1 MVTNALPA
9 GIVLGAVALVS
20 LLFYSVWDRLFSK
33 SAERMAGMAGA
44 LDRAGI
50 YKKPE
55 ELVVYVLGSSA
66 VLWVG
71 IALLLRPN
79 LIVGA
84 LLLPACAGA
93 CAGCFLG
100 YVRFA
105 QRRRLDAF
113 VTQLE
118 LALRLIA
125 GGIRVGLGLRAAL
138 AMVIEEMPDPARHEY
153 MRVIGQTNIG
163 ISVYDALETLAERMP
178 SNETLM
184 MSRAI
189 RIQSQTGG
197 DLGKILEHLA
207 DTIKDRRRITRK
219 INALT
224 AEGRASALIL
234 ALLPPVLGL
243 FIYMTQPMM
252 GHALVF
258 TGVGHVALIAVAV
271 LEALGVFTLMKIL
284 QVDV

>member
-1 MVTNALPA
+1 MTNVLPA
-9 GIVLGAVALVS
+9 GIVLGAVAIVS
-20 LLFYSVWDRLFSK
+20 LLFYSVWDRLFK
-33 SAERMAGMAGA
+33 NGTERLRGISDV

-55 ELVVYVLGSSA
+55 ELVVYVVASA
-66 VLWVG
+66 AILWVA
-71 IALLLRPN
+71 IALVLRPG
-79 LIVGA
+79 LVVGM
-84 LLLPACAGA
+84 LLLPACVGASAAG
-93 CAGCFLG
+93 FMF
-100 YVRFA
+100 YVRTA
-105 QRRRLDAF
+105 RRRRLESF
-113 VTQLE
+113 VQQLE

-125 GGIRVGLGLRAAL
+125 GGVRVGLGLRAAL
-138 AMVIEEMPDPARHEY
+138 ALVIEEMPDPARHEY

-163 ISVYDALETLAERMP
+163 ISVYDALESLAERMP

-207 DTIKDRRRITRK
+207 DTIKERRRIQRK
-219 INALT
+219 INAMT

-234 ALLPPVLGL
+234 SLLPPVLGL
-243 FIYMTQPMM
+243 FIYLTQPTM

-258 TGVGHVALIAVAV
+258 TGVGHFALIVVVV
-271 LEALGVFTLMKIL
+271 LEILGVFTLMKIL
-284 QVDV
+284 EVDV